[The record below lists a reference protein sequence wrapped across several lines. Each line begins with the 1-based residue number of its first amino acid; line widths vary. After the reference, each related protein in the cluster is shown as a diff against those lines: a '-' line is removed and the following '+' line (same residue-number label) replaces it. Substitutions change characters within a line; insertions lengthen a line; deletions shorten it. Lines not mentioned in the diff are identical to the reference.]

1 MPKVMMMMARHLH
14 YHPDLA
20 EPLIDN
26 RGGIMTDPGQQGITL
41 G

>member
-1 MPKVMMMMARHLH
+1 MARHIVSA
-14 YHPDLA
+14 DLA